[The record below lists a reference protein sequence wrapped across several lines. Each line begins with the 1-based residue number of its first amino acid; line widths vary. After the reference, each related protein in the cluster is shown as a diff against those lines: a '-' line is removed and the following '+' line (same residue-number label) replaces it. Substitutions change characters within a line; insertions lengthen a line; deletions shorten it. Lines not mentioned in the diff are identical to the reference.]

1 MVTRG
6 QPWIVAIVL
15 LAVVASG
22 VGVVYVKYLSRKHF
36 VQLEGLRLEREKLDV
51 EWGQLQLEVGS
62 VATHSRVE
70 RAARKRL
77 QMSLPGVDEVVV
89 VGR

>member
-6 QPWIVAIVL
+6 QPWIVAITL

-22 VGVVYVKYLSRKHF
+22 IGVVYVKYLSRKHF

-51 EWGQLQLEVGS
+51 EWGRLQLEVGS